1 MRYSQTVRINLA
13 HDRRKTN
20 ANDTYAAEDA
30 IIQFGDSNF
39 VSWSDIKKAVD
50 LTQAILLNL
59 SSNNGATDAG
69 NDISVML
76 NTQNHLVNNYVING
90 APTLKIINGSEQLD
104 INGGKMTV
112 TGEDS
117 FISFEHSTNS
127 SQLTEQSLTIQD
139 SSDNTITSIS
149 PGKISLKGGDPIPIE
164 APSFGTET
172 INTFTCNTVTVDLDG
187 TAHESGPEFKFSVR
201 ILKDDGGSGVP
212 ISFVMNVN
220 IGTWFTSSATYEEV
234 QLINGVDN
242 PDSLSS
248 SNGVTSNNVF
258 YKRTVNTISVGWET
272 GTTPASDTFHYKVV
286 QIC

>member
-30 IIQFGDSNF
+30 IIQFGDSN
-39 VSWSDIKKAVD
+39 SMTWSDIKKAVD
-50 LTQAILLNL
+50 MTQAILENL

-69 NDISVML
+69 NDLSVML
-76 NTQNHLVNNYVING
+76 NTHEHPINNYVING
-90 APTLKIINGSEQLD
+90 APTLKIINGSEQLE

-127 SQLTEQSLTIQD
+127 SVLTEEMIIFQD

-149 PGKISLKGGDPIPIE
+149 PGKISLKGDPIPIE
-164 APSFGTET
+164 APFGTDT
-172 INTFTCNTVTVDLDG
+172 INTFTCNTVTVELDG

-201 ILKDDGGSGVP
+201 ILKDDGGSGIP
-212 ISFVMNVN
+212 ISFAMNVN
-220 IGTWFTSSATYEEV
+220 IGTWFTPSGTYEEV
-234 QLINGVDN
+234 RLINGVDN

-248 SNGVTSNNVF
+248 SSGVTSNNVF
-258 YKRTVNTISVGWET
+258 YKRTNNTISVAWET

>member
-30 IIQFGDSNF
+30 IIQFGGDSN
-39 VSWSDIKKAVD
+39 SMTWSEIKQAVD
-50 LTQAILLNL
+50 MTQAILENL

-69 NDISVML
+69 NDLSVML
-76 NTQNHLVNNYVING
+76 NTHDHPINNYVING

-127 SQLTEQSLTIQD
+127 SVLTDESLTFQD
-139 SSDNTITSIS
+139 SSDSTITSIS
-149 PGKISLKGGDPIPIE
+149 PGKISLKGDPIPIL

-187 TAHESGPEFKFSVR
+187 PHESGPEFKFSVR
-201 ILKDDGGSGVP
+201 ILKDDGGSGIP
-212 ISFVMNVN
+212 ISFAMNVN
-220 IGTWFTSSATYEEV
+220 IGTWFTSSGTYEEV

-258 YKRTVNTISVGWET
+258 YKRTSNTISVGWET
-272 GTTPASDTFHYKVV
+272 GITPASDTFHYKVV